1 MLVAQ
6 ELLLVEQI
14 LALAEELESGTIE
27 RMLAKSAPELGLEAL
42 GVKPP

>member
-14 LALAEELESGTIE
+14 LALAEELKSGTIE
-27 RMLAKSAPELGLEAL
+27 RMLAKSDLELGLEAL